1 MRKKRNYRREI
12 GQDLKYNSNL
22 IGRFINNLMLAGN
35 KSTVEKFIYKALIKV
50 AKTLNSNDIGLMFEK
65 ILNNIIISHE
75 LRSRRVG
82 GATYQVPKPL
92 ENYRS
97 VSRTIKFLVKNV
109 RSIKGK
115 TLDEAI
121 ETILLDAYN
130 KTGSIYS
137 AYINLNNAVEANRV
151 NAVYRW

>member
-1 MRKKRNYRREI
+1 MN
-12 GQDLKYNSNL
+12 
-22 IGRFINNLMLAGN
+22 
-35 KSTVEKFIYKALIKV
+35 EKF
-50 AKTLNSNDIGLMFEK
+50 
-65 ILNNIIISHE
+65 
-75 LRSRRVG
+75 
-82 GATYQVPKPL
+82 
-92 ENYRS
+92 
-97 VSRTIKFLVKNV
+97 IKFLVKNV